1 MTPNQK
7 HNKPPPRTANPLKAM
22 ILAAGLGTRM
32 RPLTDHTPKPL
43 LKAAGKPLVQYHI
56 ERLAESGIKELVIN
70 SSWLGQQIADYIENN
85 PLSDGTIHIIH
96 EEAPLET
103 AGGIINAL
111 PLLTTKKQALSEK
124 DELGEYFVVVN
135 GDVWTDFDYSEL
147 LDIAAKIPP
156 STLAHLVMV
165 ANPPQHPSGD
175 FYLSANGAI
184 SETPSSQINHTE
196 KLTFSGISLLS
207 TRLFDQ
213 CVPGKQPLA
222 PLLRDAMSNQQVS
235 GHKTNCTWM
244 DIGTP
249 ERLAQLE
256 RYLLTTQ
263 STN

>member
-1 MTPNQK
+1 
-7 HNKPPPRTANPLKAM
+7 LKAM

-56 ERLAESGIKELVIN
+56 DSLAASGINDLVIN
-70 SSWLGQQIADYIENN
+70 TSWLGHQISDYIENN
-85 PLSDGTIHIIH
+85 LLFDSKIQVVH
-96 EEAPLET
+96 EDTPLET

-111 PLLTTKKQALSEK
+111 PLLTANTENILIESEH
-124 DELGEYFVVVN
+124 GPYFVVVN

-147 LDIAAKIPP
+147 LDIASNIPP

-165 ANPPQHPSGD
+165 NNPPQHPAGD
-175 FYLSANGAI
+175 FYLSEKGIVSDSPPRPNEQA
-184 SETPSSQINHTE
+184 E

-207 TRLFDQ
+207 AELFDN
-213 CVPGKQPLA
+213 CPPGKRPLA
-222 PLLRDAMSNQQVS
+222 PLLREAMSNQCVS

-249 ERLAQLE
+249 ERLQQLD
-256 RYLLTTQ
+256 RYILSKPPT
-263 STN
+263 S